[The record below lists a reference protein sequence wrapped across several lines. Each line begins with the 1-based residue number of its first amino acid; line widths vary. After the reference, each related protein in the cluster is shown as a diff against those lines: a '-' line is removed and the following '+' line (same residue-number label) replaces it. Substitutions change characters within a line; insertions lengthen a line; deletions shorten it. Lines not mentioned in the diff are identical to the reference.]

1 MLLTE
6 GHGPGALRLG
16 VYGKRAL
23 SVAWALTEYAMG
35 RFGCM
40 AASCGVGLY
49 ADRLTLTADGEV
61 AVRLSGPGAG
71 QAGDCRKARRRIGRL
86 LLKAARERLL
96 DVAPEARG
104 AGSASWTPARLRSSG
119 LAGKALGLG
128 ACGGATLAECLCLAE
143 AVVGDKGRKAL
154 VRAYGEEA
162 VRKAVGSPADP
173 VTAAAVGAVMRD
185 IQALMGERERRLAEI
200 DRLETLEMRELR
212 EKWHAERKRATG
224 ECDAAVAALNARIAE
239 LRREAGDGEG
249 EA

>member
-1 MLLTE
+1 MLLA
-6 GHGPGALRLG
+6 GGYGPGALGLG
-16 VYGKRAL
+16 VYGRRAL
-23 SVAWALTEYAMG
+23 SVAWALTEYAVG

-61 AVRLSGPGAG
+61 AVRLSGLGTW
-71 QAGDCRKARRRIGRL
+71 QAGACQKARRRVGRL

-104 AGSASWTPARLRSSG
+104 AGSATWAPSRLKSSG
-119 LAGKALGLG
+119 LASKALGL
-128 ACGGATLAECLCLAE
+128 CPREGATLAECLCLAE
-143 AVVGDKGRKAL
+143 AVTGDKGREAL

-185 IQALMGERERRLAEI
+185 IQSLMGETDRRLAEI
-200 DRLETLEMRELR
+200 DRQETLEMRAVR
-212 EKWHAERKRATG
+212 EKWHAERKRATD
-224 ECDAAVAALNARIAE
+224 ECDAKAAELNRRIAE
-239 LRREAGDGEG
+239 LRGEAGDGE
-249 EA
+249 A